1 VADKPSDKDLLPSL
15 LEQNPS
21 VVGEPSQ
28 DRTDTMQEQVDRIL
42 GVFKQLVASNYVS
55 DVPGPHYMLRFQ
67 TAAEILAEFQITA
80 QEAFADGFW
89 EYTRPEFLFQILG
102 LMVFPDA
109 RTDGTP
115 TIPGDISYRDFLR
128 RMVELL
134 LQGSTKDTVQQGLE
148 LLTSDAVFEIIERG
162 IVARQ
167 EDQSGWGPS
176 DKFTFEVNAST
187 LVGSVPASEVGVTSP
202 DPVDL
207 YGFPADVDP
216 FILQENIRLVLKA
229 LKPAHT
235 LYDFRFLFRDEFGDL
250 FTDTASWDL
259 RTYYYDDFR
268 KHCLG
273 AKQISGDGGITWAD
287 RSLFSDPTLEFES
300 ISPGAMLVV
309 TSGPNSTAASAF
321 DEGYK
326 GHYRVTEILTFPV
339 GTDASPR
346 AYTTSP
352 TGLTGYATVSGRDIE
367 DTSQDWAAAAEGET
381 LTFTEGPNAGTYRL
395 KSLRGND
402 GGPVGFASG
411 PATIVRVAYSLLR
424 IYGWMPEAATG
435 QSYYV
440 GVDRLGAQEPRIV
453 QGEDV
458 TPYFYL

>member
-273 AKQISGDGGITWAD
+273 AKQISGDGG
-287 RSLFSDPTLEFES
+287 
-300 ISPGAMLVV
+300 
-309 TSGPNSTAASAF
+309 N
-321 DEGYK
+321 
-326 GHYRVTEILTFPV
+326 YRVTEILTFPV